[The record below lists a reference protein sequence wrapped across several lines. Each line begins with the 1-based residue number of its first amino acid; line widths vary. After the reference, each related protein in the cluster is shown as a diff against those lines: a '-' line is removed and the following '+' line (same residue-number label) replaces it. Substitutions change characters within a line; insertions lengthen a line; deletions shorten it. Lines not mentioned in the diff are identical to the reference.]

1 MITGD
6 VVYSGTP
13 IAFLQGV
20 DPERG
25 VVTDKDSEIYNIAF
39 KNKILVFPNA
49 VGSSVGA
56 YVIYRLKKNNVAP
69 LAMINETSD
78 IITASGCAVAGIAL
92 LDMENHDIIL
102 LKNKVVKIDSKKS
115 TIEIKSRS

>member
-92 LDMENHDIIL
+92 LDMEKHDIKL
-102 LKNKVVKIDSKKS
+102 LKNKAVKIDSKKS

>member
-1 MITGD
+1 M
-6 VVYSGTP
+6 
-13 IAFLQGV
+13 QGV
-20 DPERG
+20 DPEKG
-25 VVTDKDSEIYNIAF
+25 VVTDKNSEIYNIAF

-69 LAMINETSD
+69 LAMINELSD
-78 IITASGCAVAGIAL
+78 IITASGCAVAGIPL
-92 LDMENHDIIL
+92 LDMEKNHIKF
-102 LKNKVVKIDSKKS
+102 LKNKVLKIDSKKG